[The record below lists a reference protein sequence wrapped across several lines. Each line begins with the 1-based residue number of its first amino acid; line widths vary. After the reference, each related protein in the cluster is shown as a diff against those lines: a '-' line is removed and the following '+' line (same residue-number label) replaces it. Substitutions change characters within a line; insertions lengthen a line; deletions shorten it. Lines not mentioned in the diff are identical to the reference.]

1 MSFKISNLLICFC
14 SFDLSCPVFQDWNLR
29 YIHENYSKQLE
40 DDHFNEQV
48 GMNEGRKEAE
58 CRYLPNKTGSVI
70 KFDS

>member
-48 GMNEGRKEAE
+48 GRKEGRRLNADIF
-58 CRYLPNKTGSVI
+58 PSKTGSVI